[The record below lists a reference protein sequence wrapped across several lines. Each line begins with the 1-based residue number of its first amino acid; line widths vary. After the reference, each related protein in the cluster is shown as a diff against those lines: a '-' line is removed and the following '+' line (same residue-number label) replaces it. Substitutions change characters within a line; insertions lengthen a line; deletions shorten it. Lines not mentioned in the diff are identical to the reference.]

1 MKRKRKRRRK
11 SIRRF
16 AVLLAVCMILFAAL
30 ALTVESK
37 KRDAQPEE
45 VLVSYMQ
52 KLGEADYAGM
62 YSMLSEDSRR
72 RISREEFV
80 QKHENIYGGI
90 EAEGFQVEIT
100 DINKE
105 NAGVPRISYDME
117 FTTLA
122 GSINFKNQAV
132 LTREKGE
139 YLVEWEPYLIFP
151 HLTGSDTVRVTRLK
165 ARRGSIL
172 DRDGRVLAGQGTA
185 SSVGV
190 IPGKLGEGKEDSLNR
205 LAELLEISRESI
217 DTALSAAWVKDDSFV
232 PLETLDKIDDTRR
245 NSPAADE
252 RTLRE
257 IERQDALLEIPGV
270 MITDTQIRIY
280 PYREAASMLTG
291 YVQNVT
297 AEDLEEHAGEGYQTD
312 SVIGRSGA
320 ELLYENELRG
330 RDGYE
335 IDILNANGEV
345 KEILAIQE
353 QEDGKDV
360 RLTVD
365 GELQSLL
372 YEQFKEDESC
382 TAAVNPLTG
391 EVMALVSTPSYDA
404 NDFIRGMSEQKW
416 KELNEDPG
424 NPLYN
429 RFRAAFCPGSIFKPV
444 VGAIGM
450 TTGVLDPEEDF
461 GNVGRRWQADESWGN
476 YYVTTL
482 KAYEPVTLAN
492 ALLYSDNIYFAKTAL
507 MLGADTLTRSLDG
520 LGFNEELP
528 FPIVMT
534 PSSYSSEETIT
545 SQIQLADTGYGHG
558 ELLVNPLHMACIYT
572 AFLNEGSMLK
582 PRLLYEDAPAAEVWK
597 EHVFTKEAAETVAAD
612 IAQVV
617 QNPAGTA
624 YSGHIEGLSLA
635 GKTGTAELKASQ
647 DDTTGT
653 EMGWFAV
660 FTTDKGRDD
669 ALLMVSM
676 TEDVKERGGSSYTV
690 GKDREVL
697 KAWFGFS

>member
-1 MKRKRKRRRK
+1 M
-11 SIRRF
+11 
-16 AVLLAVCMILFAAL
+16 
-30 ALTVESK
+30 
-37 KRDAQPEE
+37 
-45 VLVSYMQ
+45 
-52 KLGEADYAGM
+52 
-62 YSMLSEDSRR
+62 
-72 RISREEFV
+72 
-80 QKHENIYGGI
+80 
-90 EAEGFQVEIT
+90 
-100 DINKE
+100 
-105 NAGVPRISYDME
+105 
-117 FTTLA
+117 
-122 GSINFKNQAV
+122 
-132 LTREKGE
+132 
-139 YLVEWEPYLIFP
+139 
-151 HLTGSDTVRVTRLK
+151 
-165 ARRGSIL
+165 
-172 DRDGRVLAGQGTA
+172 
-185 SSVGV
+185 
-190 IPGKLGEGKEDSLNR
+190 
-205 LAELLEISRESI
+205 
-217 DTALSAAWVKDDSFV
+217 
-232 PLETLDKIDDTRR
+232 
-245 NSPAADE
+245 
-252 RTLRE
+252 
-257 IERQDALLEIPGV
+257 ERQDALLEIPGV

-297 AEDLEEHAGEGYQTD
+297 AEDLAEHAGEGYQTD

-461 GNVGRRWQADESWGN
+461 GNVGLRWQADESWGN

>member
-30 ALTVESK
+30 ALTVENK
-37 KRDAQPEE
+37 KRDNQPKE

-52 KLGEADYAGM
+52 ELGEADYAGM

-90 EAEGFQVEIT
+90 EAEGFQVEII

-132 LTREKGE
+132 LTREKGD

-172 DRDGRVLAGQGTA
+172 DRDGRVLAGHGTA

-257 IERQDALLEIPGV
+257 MERQDALLEISGV

-297 AEDLEEHAGEGYQTD
+297 AEDLAEHAGEGYQTD

-345 KEILAIQE
+345 KGILAIQE

-461 GNVGRRWQADESWGN
+461 GNVGLRWQADESWGN